1 MILKPSKI
9 KILIEDQLVEIV
21 SCFDN
26 LECVAMRLIIHLHSV
41 IVYTNYLDQLKIF
54 APGMLWYVIFLFYV
68 TIFPLTLCVCQSVSI
83 ACPKVRLDASS
94 NLVLPSDEQVGFA
107 GCLATG
113 EMNEC
118 GSFSPFLVLD

>member
-9 KILIEDQLVEIV
+9 KILIEDRLVEIV
-21 SCFDN
+21 NCFDN

-54 APGMLWYVIFLFYV
+54 APGMLWYIM
-68 TIFPLTLCVCQSVSI
+68 TIFPLTLCVYQSVSI
-83 ACPKVRLDASS
+83 ACPKVKLDASS